1 MLKRW
6 DTRNYDIKLIL
17 EVFDWI
23 NVPFESIGIPKPK
36 VHNIK
41 VIIKALIIKEL
52 EKLSLRSAEI
62 RVNQILRVGI
72 IILSYTSGRKNYLL
86 IWKK

>member
-23 NVPFESIGIPKPK
+23 NVPFESIGI
-36 VHNIK
+36 
-41 VIIKALIIKEL
+41 IKEGSQY
-52 EKLSLRSAEI
+52 KDINKGIDYKRI
-62 RVNQILRVGI
+62 RKAILKISRDK
-72 IILSYTSGRKNYLL
+72 SK
-86 IWKK
+86 

>member
-23 NVPFESIGIPKPK
+23 NVPFESMG
-36 VHNIK
+36 
-41 VIIKALIIKEL
+41 IIKEGSQY
-52 EKLSLRSAEI
+52 KGNNKGIDYKRI
-62 RVNQILRVGI
+62 RKTIPKICRDKGKSNSRIE
-72 IILSYTSGRKNYLL
+72 N
-86 IWKK
+86 